1 MSTKIY
7 DTVYNKD
14 ENNNILAFIQKEKE
28 KVVDNREEYLNKFLD
43 LLVKDFSF
51 NALNKISRNNMGKKR
66 EEPSW
71 NNLLFASLGFYYNDF
86 ERAYLNTELSIVNY
100 DLKRSDIKLKG
111 TLLQFFGMNGFSLK
125 DRIEKMPGSR
135 NFDYY
140 NNTDMDIRED
150 EEDLRKR
157 TWDKVF
163 KESSIP
169 SKAGDVIIIYNFIED
184 YMKNKE
190 QVFENIERLFFD
202 KLNDT
207 KKVSREENIYIK
219 VKIDTALKEIK
230 KEKNV
235 DIDLTMSQFLKAE
248 RSARE
253 CFKNNIPFTSDELIF
268 ADYIK
273 DELEKT
279 FSDFLNPESKEK
291 IMNVIKL
298 KLDTSIEK
306 TLANKIEADN
316 RFKEFEKDMEE
327 LKKNK
332 VKIKWNNYFYLLKST
347 S

>member
-7 DTVYNKD
+7 DTVYNED
-14 ENNNILAFIQKEKE
+14 ENNNIVTFIQKEKE
-28 KVVDNREEYLNKFLD
+28 NFGANREEYLNKFLD
-43 LLVKDFSF
+43 ILIKDFSF
-51 NALNKISRNNMGKKR
+51 NSLNTISRNNIGKARKENYWR
-66 EEPSW
+66 
-71 NNLLFASLGFYYNDF
+71 NLLFASLDFYYNDF

-100 DLKRSDIKLKG
+100 DLKRDDINLKG

-150 EEDLRKR
+150 EEEIRKR

-169 SKAGDVIIIYNFIED
+169 SKAGDVIIVYNFIED
-184 YMKNKE
+184 YRKNKE
-190 QVFENIERLFFD
+190 QIFEIIERLFFD
-202 KLNDT
+202 KLIST
-207 KKVSREENIYIK
+207 KKVSKEEDIYIK
-219 VKIDTALKEIK
+219 VKIDTALKEINED
-230 KEKNV
+230 EKV

-279 FSDFLNPESKEK
+279 FSDFLTPENKEK

-316 RFKEFEKDMEE
+316 RFKEFEKDIEE
-327 LKKNK
+327 LKK
-332 VKIKWNNYFYLLKST
+332 
-347 S
+347 